1 MRGYASRIE
10 QIFLQPAAAAGSS
23 TVLFR
28 QRGLGWLLR
37 AMRGLAVRGKPTASH
52 FTSIRFAA
60 SFIDGRAGRPAIAT
74 SSVSKSFHRGLE
86 AVS

>member
-1 MRGYASRIE
+1 MCGYARGIE
-10 QIFLQPAAAAGSS
+10 QNFLQPTVAAGAS

-28 QRGLGWLLR
+28 RRGLGRLLCAIR
-37 AMRGLAVRGKPTASH
+37 PLAGRGKPPASH

-60 SFIDGRAGRPAIAT
+60 SLIDRRAGRLAKAT
-74 SSVSKSFHRGLE
+74 SSVFRPFHRGLE

>member
-10 QIFLQPAAAAGSS
+10 QNFLQAAAVAGSS

-37 AMRGLAVRGKPTASH
+37 AIRGLAVRSKPTASH

-60 SFIDGRAGRPAIAT
+60 SLIGGRAGRPAKAT
-74 SSVSKSFHRGLE
+74 SSVFKSFRCGLE
-86 AVS
+86 SVS

>member
-10 QIFLQPAAAAGSS
+10 QNFLQPAAVAGSS

-37 AMRGLAVRGKPTASH
+37 AMRGLAVRSKPTASH